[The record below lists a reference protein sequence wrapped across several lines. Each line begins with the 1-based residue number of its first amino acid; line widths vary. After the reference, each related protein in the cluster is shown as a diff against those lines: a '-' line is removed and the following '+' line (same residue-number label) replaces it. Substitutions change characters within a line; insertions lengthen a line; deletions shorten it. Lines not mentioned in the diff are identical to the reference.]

1 MFVGEFLN
9 DFFNFKEVKSKTP
22 RMMIAKV
29 TKIKTVAKSV
39 LNSNLE
45 FVIRVWFRARRFSF
59 PICTKVEI
67 SMK

>member
-39 LNSNLE
+39 LNSNL
-45 FVIRVWFRARRFSF
+45 VYL
-59 PICTKVEI
+59 TKTLSQGRKTVRPHNK
-67 SMK
+67 MN